1 MQVRIYSLVIWPTV
15 SVSYVTSLSPI
26 TPPSCHIHMIIPRH
40 LMWGF
45 STYILSIIHDVCII
59 IPGRA
64 LVNNNLGRH
73 LVSLKYRRWKTPHWH
88 YLLVTLIWDLHVSWH
103 EVHPPSVTIIL
114 NDECFS
120 TPFSYLCNVSVCP
133 CNWTEE
139 YSVREDGQTVYLRYQ
154 TTQTPSLANP
164 LIRTTH
170 QGPVS
175 RTHYM
180 ESWTDMSQLY
190 VYVYSPPWR
199 HYFCEHSVTVSRA
212 RLSPLQLSN
221 ASPVIGIGSFAL
233 VTGSNLIL
241 FTAFDFIWIT
251 VSELIQLTVYNLIQL
266 TISDLIWLTVS
277 DLIRLTVSDLF
288 WLTVSELIRL
298 AVLTWFDSAFFIR
311 FDSRL
316 TYLFLI

>member
-1 MQVRIYSLVIWPTV
+1 
-15 SVSYVTSLSPI
+15 
-26 TPPSCHIHMIIPRH
+26 MIIPRH

-154 TTQTPSLANP
+154 TTQTPSLSNTMAPTTP
-164 LIRTTH
+164 L
-170 QGPVS
+170 
-175 RTHYM
+175 RTH
-180 ESWTDMSQLY
+180 L
-190 VYVYSPPWR
+190 
-199 HYFCEHSVTVSRA
+199 
-212 RLSPLQLSN
+212 L
-221 ASPVIGIGSFAL
+221 SPVICDPAWTRPYSMLRLRLCLHLHYRHLRRRRNRHKHTAAL
-233 VTGSNLIL
+233 QARPLK
-241 FTAFDFIWIT
+241 
-251 VSELIQLTVYNLIQL
+251 Y
-266 TISDLIWLTVS
+266 
-277 DLIRLTVSDLF
+277 LIRLLKPCYQNMQF
-288 WLTVSELIRL
+288 C
-298 AVLTWFDSAFFIR
+298 
-311 FDSRL
+311 
-316 TYLFLI
+316 